1 MKQIGKYTVVE
12 TLGQG
17 GMGTVYKGMDPFIGR
32 EVAIKMIQDQVL
44 HVPEIKRRFYTEARS
59 AGRLSHE
66 NITVV
71 YDVGEDQGRPFIV
84 MEFLSGTDLNMLME
98 NHHPLSLE
106 LILSIAVQTCAGL
119 YYAHQHNIIHR
130 DVKPGN
136 VRVLDNGRVKIM
148 DFGLARI
155 ESADLTQ
162 THSRVGTPQYMS
174 PEQIRGDKVDHRTDI
189 FSFGVILYEMLT
201 GIRPF
206 SGDHMSQVIYNIL
219 DREPAPIN
227 YNDPRLAPD
236 LQLIVSRCLAK
247 EPEQRYQTFAEVIQD
262 LKKVRIKQKRRGS
275 GQPVPAPNMAR
286 ANAKPAR
293 AKVSRPPQPA
303 SGQPQQPPQPAPP
316 PQAAPPQMAP
326 QNVPAQLA
334 PMGGPPQM
342 APPMGPPQMA
352 PPMGPPQMA
361 PPMGPPQMASGMPPQ
376 PPSAGPAQPPSANS
390 SNGMPSGDPMDN
402 IINIPERSS
411 KWRKKDPKN
420 VGLWKAV
427 FVLGMIGFIMFLGW
441 GTLKVVSPS
450 DDTSIEDL
458 DQTPTELAER
468 PRPGNSGSA
477 TPSTPASSGVSY
489 EVEISAPF
497 QTVQRMEYEID
508 NGGKRSRRIRNRE
521 SFTITV
527 RDQLVIYPANIEML
541 QVKING
547 RDFPIIDNLASDRR
561 LVLTGESLA
570 SFVNR

>member
-17 GMGTVYKGMDPFIGR
+17 GMGTVYKGMDPYIGR

-236 LQLIVSRCLAK
+236 LQVIVSRCLTK
-247 EPEQRYQTFAEVIQD
+247 EPGQRYQSFAEVIQD
-262 LKKVRIKQKRRGS
+262 LKKVRIKQKRSGS

-286 ANAKPAR
+286 AKAKPAR
-293 AKVSRPPQPA
+293 AKVSRPPQAA
-303 SGQPQQPPQPAPP
+303 SGQPPP
-316 PQAAPPQMAP
+316 PQQPS
-326 QNVPAQLA
+326 
-334 PMGGPPQM
+334 GPPQM
-342 APPMGPPQMA
+342 GGVPGQPTPMNPPQMTPA
-352 PPMGPPQMA
+352 GGPPPMIPPQL
-361 PPMGPPQMASGMPPQ
+361 PPGQMAAAMPMQ
-376 PPSAGPAQPPSANS
+376 PPSAQPTMPPSANS
-390 SNGMPSGDPMDN
+390 GNGMPPSGDSADN
-402 IINIPERSS
+402 ILNIPERSS
-411 KWRKKDPKN
+411 KWKKKDTKN
-420 VGLWKAV
+420 PLIWKLV
-427 FVLGMIGFIMFLGW
+427 FISGMIGFVLFLGW

-450 DDTSIEDL
+450 SDSPTPEEL
-458 DQTPTELAER
+458 DQTPATVAQ
-468 PRPGNSGSA
+468 GNRGSGSSQA
-477 TPSTPASSGVSY
+477 PSTSTPSSVTFQ
-489 EVEISAPF
+489 VEIRAPYGAISSMRYS
-497 QTVQRMEYEID
+497 VD
-508 NGGKRSRRIRNRE
+508 NGLQRSARIPARRSLE
-521 SFTITV
+521 LTV
-527 RDQLVIYPANIEML
+527 TEQLVIQPQNIEMME
-541 QVKING
+541 VRING
-547 RDFPIIDNLASDRR
+547 REFPLIDNLEPDRR
-561 LVLTGESLA
+561 LVLTQEKMQA
-570 SFVNR
+570 FVNQ

>member
-17 GMGTVYKGMDPFIGR
+17 GMGTVYKGMDPYIGR

-236 LQLIVSRCLAK
+236 LQVIVSRCLAK
-247 EPEQRYQTFAEVIQD
+247 EPDQRYQTFAEVIQD
-262 LKKVRIKQKRRGS
+262 LKKVRIKQKRSGS

-286 ANAKPAR
+286 ASAKPAR
-293 AKVSRPPQPA
+293 AKVSRPPQPG
-303 SGQPQQPPQPAPP
+303 SGQPQPPQHPS
-316 PQAAPPQMAP
+316 APPQQAP
-326 QNVPAQLA
+326 QMGAPGSPVPMNPPQMTPA
-334 PMGGPPQM
+334 GGPPPMVPPQLPPGQM
-342 APPMGPPQMA
+342 AAAMPM
-352 PPMGPPQMA
+352 
-361 PPMGPPQMASGMPPQ
+361 Q
-376 PPSAGPAQPPSANS
+376 PPSAQSAMPPSANS
-390 SNGMPSGDPMDN
+390 GNGMPPSGDSADN
-402 IINIPERSS
+402 ILNIPERSS
-411 KWRKKDPKN
+411 KWKKKN
-420 VGLWKAV
+420 TKNPLIWKLV
-427 FVLGMIGFIMFLGW
+427 FISGMIGFVLFLGW

-450 DDTSIEDL
+450 SDSPTPEEL
-458 DQTPTELAER
+458 DQTPATVTQ
-468 PRPGNSGSA
+468 GNRGSGSSEP
-477 TPSTPASSGVSY
+477 PSASDNTSPAVTFEIEIRAPYGAISSMRYSV
-489 EVEISAPF
+489 
-497 QTVQRMEYEID
+497 D
-508 NGGKRSRRIRNRE
+508 NGLQRSARIPARRSLE
-521 SFTITV
+521 LTV
-527 RDQLVIYPANIEML
+527 TEQLVIQPQNIEMME
-541 QVKING
+541 VRING
-547 RDFPIIDNLASDRR
+547 REFPLIDNLEPDRR
-561 LVLTGESLA
+561 LVLTQEKMQA
-570 SFVNR
+570 FVNQ